1 MLIHYKTPSHRF
13 TVKNRPNEFLNTIR
27 TALISNETINPIILD

>member
-27 TALISNETINPIILD
+27 TALIFNKAINSIIPD